1 MTTRDVPRLPHP
13 AVGQQARAPGAA
25 RHQQQ
30 PRAGGHRR
38 AAPGGEAALR
48 PLRALAL
55 WRGRPVQVHRQPGG
69 ESIETTTEKKIGD
82 SWSANTVS

>member
-30 PRAGGHRR
+30 PRAGRHRR
-38 AAPGGEAALR
+38 AAAGGEAALR

-55 WRGRPVQVHRQPGG
+55 RRGRPVQVHRQQGG
-69 ESIETTTEKKIGD
+69 EYTETTTEKC
-82 SWSANTVS
+82 SLLTT

>member
-13 AVGQQARAPGAA
+13 AVGQQAPAPGAA

-55 WRGRPVQVHRQPGG
+55 RRGRPVQVHRQQGG
-69 ESIETTTEKKIGD
+69 ESTDTTTEKY
-82 SWSANTVS
+82 SLLTT